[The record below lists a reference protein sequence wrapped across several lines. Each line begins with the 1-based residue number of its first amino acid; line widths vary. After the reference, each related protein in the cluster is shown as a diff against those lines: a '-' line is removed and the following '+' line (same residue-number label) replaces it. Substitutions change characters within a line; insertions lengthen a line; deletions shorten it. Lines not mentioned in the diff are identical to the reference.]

1 MTMNTTTA
9 FLMSDDEESDPNEY
23 FAMTGDI
30 DTAREALEEMLGDDF
45 YVTTPVWTLLD
56 GIDPDPNVRVYNV
69 SDLAI
74 VYVA

>member
-1 MTMNTTTA
+1 MTTTTA
-9 FLMSDDEESDPNEY
+9 FLVSDDEESDPNEY
-23 FAMTGDI
+23 FAMTAD
-30 DTAREALEEMLGDDF
+30 DDVAREALEDMLADDF
-45 YVTTPVWTLLD
+45 DVNDFTWTMLD